1 MTISEAN
8 YWAKEFSDKQLD
20 AEGDNGLLLLVAEK
34 IFPFLSDEPKN
45 EGAWQG
51 GDREWNS
58 Y

>member
-8 YWAKEFSDKQLD
+8 YWAKELSDKQLD
-20 AEGDNGLLLLVAEK
+20 AEADNGLLLLVAEK

-58 Y
+58 

>member
-8 YWAKEFSDKQLD
+8 YWAKEFSDEQLD
-20 AEGDNGLLLLVAEK
+20 AEADNGLLLLVAEK
-34 IFPFLSDEPKN
+34 ILPFLSDEPIN

-58 Y
+58 